1 MDNHLLKGRTQRVKI
16 NDFVSQNLIKCT
28 SGVSQSN
35 HLGPLFFLV
44 YINDIST
51 FKSFRVWQYADY
63 MKIALRIKYINDSLK
78 IQSNVSELGNWCL
91 ENKLYLNVGKCKVF
105 CVYRISTL
113 ILFDYVIWS
122 KI

>member
-1 MDNHLLKGRTQRVKI
+1 MDNHLLKERTQRVKI

-44 YINDIST
+44 YINDIIST
-51 FKSFRVWQYADY
+51 FKSFRNWEYADD
-63 MKIALRIKYINDSLK
+63 MKIALRIKYINDCLK

-91 ENKLYLNVGKCKVF
+91 ENKLYLNVGKCKAFVVRF
-105 CVYRISTL
+105 
-113 ILFDYVIWS
+113 
-122 KI
+122 